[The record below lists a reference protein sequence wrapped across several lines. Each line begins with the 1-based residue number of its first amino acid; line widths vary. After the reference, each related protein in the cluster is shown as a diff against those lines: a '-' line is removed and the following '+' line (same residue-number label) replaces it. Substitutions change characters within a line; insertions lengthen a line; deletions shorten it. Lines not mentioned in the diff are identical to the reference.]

1 MKRLLAVLLILSLL
15 LGCAVAESA
24 AQPET
29 THQIEMKS
37 FPFYLAKVDLQVDF
51 PLYFVD
57 GS

>member
-37 FPFYLAKVDLQVDF
+37 FPLYLL
-51 PLYFVD
+51 
-57 GS
+57 